1 MTEPLGRD
9 LSELVDPAAYANG
22 YPHRIWTLLRRE
34 SPVAWCE
41 IPEVRPFW
49 AITKHADILRISRE
63 PATFSSTGRLA
74 IGPGDAALPDDGPPF
89 RHLLQMDPPEHGK
102 YRRLVSGRFTPRSL
116 ATLEPHL
123 VAIAREI
130 VDDVASTVVQDAA
143 ESGELDFVESIA
155 ARLPLAVICEMLG
168 VPRDDWD
175 LIFHLTNE
183 HLGAADPEYH
193 VDGESPAETSDR
205 ARRDLF
211 DYFTVL
217 ARARGSPPGDDL
229 VSVLAEAQI
238 DDAPVPQFELLS
250 YLLLLIVAGNETTRN
265 ATTGGMLAFL
275 EHPEEWQRL
284 RQEQALLP
292 TAIEEVLRWTSPVIQ
307 FARTATADVELR
319 GVRIRAG
326 DTLALWFPSA
336 NRDEDVFD
344 QPFTFAIDRAENS
357 HLAFG
362 IGEHHC
368 LGSNL
373 ARLELAAIFRQL
385 LERVRHMELAGEVS
399 RLHSSFVGG
408 IKELPVRMEFAAAD

>member
-1 MTEPLGRD
+1 MTEPLGRG

-49 AITKHADILRISRE
+49 AITKHADILRISRA

-250 YLLLLIVAGNETTRN
+250 YLLLLIVAGNGRN
-265 ATTGGMLAFL
+265 VLRRRQPRSRGVPRSRSLGRGPIA
-275 EHPEEWQRL
+275 QRSPGV
-284 RQEQALLP
+284 RWRRTALLP
-292 TAIEEVLRWTSPVIQ
+292 RRPSRAARGAHPPPRSVAASG
-307 FARTATADVELR
+307 RTACRRRRRMAPVRLHCSAADD
-319 GVRIRAG
+319 A
-326 DTLALWFPSA
+326 
-336 NRDEDVFD
+336 
-344 QPFTFAIDRAENS
+344 
-357 HLAFG
+357 
-362 IGEHHC
+362 C
-368 LGSNL
+368 
-373 ARLELAAIFRQL
+373 
-385 LERVRHMELAGEVS
+385 EVS
-399 RLHSSFVGG
+399 PWTASGIVQLPGG
-408 IKELPVRMEFAAAD
+408 RRSTWGLCRADQGG